1 MTDKGYTI
9 ERREGYIHVLHHHG
23 TQITRETSAAVW
35 EELGRICKEEN
46 CTNVLV
52 EADAPTRKMDTTAAF
67 ESGTQLSRLAAGLK
81 IALLFHNYKTDEL
94 SEFFKTVAH
103 NRGVRIEFF
112 TDREKALEWLQVER
126 NEGSITRGNSEWK

>member
-1 MTDKGYTI
+1 MENKGYTI
-9 ERREGYIHVLHHHG
+9 ERREGYIYVHHSPD

-46 CTNVLV
+46 CSNILV

-67 ESGTQLSRLAAGLK
+67 ESGTQLARMAAGLK
-81 IALLFHNYKTDEL
+81 LALLFHDYKPDEL

-112 TDREKALEWLQVER
+112 SDREKALDWLQVER
-126 NEGSITRGNSEWK
+126 NEGSITRGSTE